1 MQLAFSRITLI
12 DLVLG
17 IFAFWMGLR
26 DLQGKDPLIHV
37 FFNQYTRDPEYRAF
51 WQKKNGVF
59 FMCNAV
65 LFCTIHLLDPSTTL
79 HRVLSTVWLVA
90 DLIYLVLYEIWEH
103 SAD

>member
-1 MQLAFSRITLI
+1 MQLAFNWMTLF
-12 DLVLG
+12 DLILGVLT
-17 IFAFWMGLR
+17 FWMGLR

-65 LFCTIHLLDPSTTL
+65 LFCTIHLLEPFTIL
-79 HRVLSTVWLVA
+79 HRVLSTIWIVA
-90 DLIYLVLYEIWEH
+90 DFLYLILYEIWEH

>member
-1 MQLAFSRITLI
+1 MQLAFDWMTLI

-17 IFAFWMGLR
+17 IFVFWMGLR

-37 FFNQYTRDPEYRAF
+37 FFNQYTRDPAYRAF

-65 LFCTIHLLDPSTTL
+65 LFCTIHLLDPFTTL

-90 DLIYLVLYEIWEH
+90 DLVYLILYEAWEH